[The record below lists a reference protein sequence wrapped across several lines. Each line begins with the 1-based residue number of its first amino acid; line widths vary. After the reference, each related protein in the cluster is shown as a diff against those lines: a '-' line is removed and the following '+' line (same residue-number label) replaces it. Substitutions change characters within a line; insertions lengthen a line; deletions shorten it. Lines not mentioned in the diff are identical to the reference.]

1 MVRLIL
7 LHHAGGSRL
16 NFRGW
21 RRWLPGHWEILAPD
35 APGRG
40 LRYDVPPVRDID
52 ALVDYVLGETLA
64 GLDGPLA
71 IFGHSM
77 GAAVAAALT
86 NRLLAGAGPAPAWL
100 GVSGWDAQRSDDVDE
115 LTDEL
120 TDDELR
126 ARLLALGGTQT
137 ELLTDPGYWRLL
149 APLLRA
155 DLAVM
160 AGHEPDANRDWLD
173 VPLSVFGGRSDAI
186 ADPDRLTALAGAAR
200 RLVGLHL
207 YPGGHFYLNHRT
219 GDVARQI
226 AADVLAATYAM
237 TLTKEP

>member
-1 MVRLIL
+1 MVRLVL

-16 NFRGW
+16 NFQGW
-21 RRWLPGHWEILAPD
+21 QRWLPSRWEVITPD

-40 LRYDVPPVRDID
+40 LRYDVPPVRNID
-52 ALVDYVLGETLA
+52 TLVDYVLGETLV

-86 NRLLAGAGPAPAWL
+86 NRLLAGVGPAPVWL
-100 GVSGWDAQRSDDVDE
+100 GVSGWDAQRADDV
-115 LTDEL
+115 DEL

-126 ARLLALGGTQT
+126 ARLLALGGTQA

-149 APLLRA
+149 GPLLRA

-160 AGHEPDANRDWLD
+160 ASHEPDANRGWLN
-173 VPLSVFGGRSDAI
+173 VPLSVFGGRSDAV
-186 ADPDRLTALAGAAR
+186 ADPDRLTALAGAAG
-200 RLVGLHL
+200 RLAGLHL

-226 AADVLAATYAM
+226 TADVLAATDAM